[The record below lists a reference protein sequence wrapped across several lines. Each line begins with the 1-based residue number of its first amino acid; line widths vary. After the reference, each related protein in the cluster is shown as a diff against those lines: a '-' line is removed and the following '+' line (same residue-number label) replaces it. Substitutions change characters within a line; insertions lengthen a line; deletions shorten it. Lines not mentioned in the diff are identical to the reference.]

1 MPRIIEKIKIAGRK
15 NQQNNINKP
24 TIKTIVSIAKP
35 KEIKTN
41 LRKNPITREKPL
53 EIITSAYLLK
63 LNPLP

>member
-1 MPRIIEKIKIAGRK
+1 MPRTIEKIKIAGRK

-24 TIKTIVSIAKP
+24 IIKTIISITKP

-41 LRKNPITREKPL
+41 LRENPITLEKIL
-53 EIITSAYLLK
+53 ETMTSAYFLK